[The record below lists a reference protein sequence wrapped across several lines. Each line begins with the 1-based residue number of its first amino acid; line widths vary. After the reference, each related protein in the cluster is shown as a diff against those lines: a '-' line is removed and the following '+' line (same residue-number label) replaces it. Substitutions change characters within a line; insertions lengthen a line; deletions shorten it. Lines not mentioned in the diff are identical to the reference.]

1 MKIYKFEQLF
11 WIGRYDD
18 GTVDISPGSRIE
30 ITEYEVKETPQ
41 YYIGE
46 NFRIS
51 KRTINTLRSGSLT
64 PGGDEYMYCLSPDP
78 EFFLKCLAK
87 EQQLKWKEAER
98 KAEEEKK
105 KLFYIQNEM
114 RSLEENKTK

>member
-1 MKIYKFEQLF
+1 MKLYKFEQLF
-11 WIGRYDD
+11 WIGRYND
-18 GTVDISPGSRIE
+18 GTVDISPNSRIE

-41 YYIGE
+41 YYVGE

-51 KRTINTLRSGSLT
+51 KRTINTLRSGSLS
-64 PGGDEYMYCLSPDP
+64 PGGDDYMYCLTPDP
-78 EFFLKCLAK
+78 EHFLTSLAK
-87 EQQLKWKEAER
+87 KQQSKWKEAER

-114 RSLEENKTK
+114 RELEENK